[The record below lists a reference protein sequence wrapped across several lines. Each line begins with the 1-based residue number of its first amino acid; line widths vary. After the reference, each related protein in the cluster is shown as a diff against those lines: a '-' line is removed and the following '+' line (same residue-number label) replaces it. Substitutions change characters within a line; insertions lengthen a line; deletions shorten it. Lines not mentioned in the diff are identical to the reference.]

1 MSRTTLL
8 HSPYAKTLKPPLM
21 TCQAGS
27 PTVTNIPDGGG
38 GNVWVGSMETLYLQ
52 LNFAV
57 NIKLLSQTRWFTALR
72 TNTITGSFFSAVCT
86 PTSSGGPRAQREASR
101 CTLRSKAREAR
112 VGPPPPPQETAQRTN
127 GL

>member
-1 MSRTTLL
+1 M
-8 HSPYAKTLKPPLM
+8 
-21 TCQAGS
+21 
-27 PTVTNIPDGGG
+27 
-38 GNVWVGSMETLYLQ
+38 WVGSMETMYLQ

-86 PTSSGGPRAQREASR
+86 PTFSGGPRAQREASR

-112 VGPPPPPQETAQRTN
+112 VGPPPPPRRPWGAPKGQRADPN
-127 GL
+127 SLAPWQPVAPPP

>member
-1 MSRTTLL
+1 
-8 HSPYAKTLKPPLM
+8 M

-38 GNVWVGSMETLYLQ
+38 GGVWVGSMETLYLQ

-72 TNTITGSFFSAVCT
+72 TNTITGSFPLC
-86 PTSSGGPRAQREASR
+86 E
-101 CTLRSKAREAR
+101 L
-112 VGPPPPPQETAQRTN
+112 PPSPGAPGHRGKLPAA
-127 GL
+127 L